1 MTLFLAAH
9 ISTSF
14 AQTASSEQEL
24 TLVFLYNFLKF
35 TEWPNPAA
43 SNEMVFCV
51 TSNATFGPELE
62 AISGRTAQNKPV
74 RVKHLDLGE
83 NITDCHLLYL
93 PQEEKSMRI
102 RAWLKNTEN
111 LPILLVSN
119 IGDFLDMGGMI
130 TLVDADNRLQFEV
143 DLDHVK
149 RVGLKLNSQLLK
161 IAREVRG
168 K

>member
-1 MTLFLAAH
+1 
-9 ISTSF
+9 
-14 AQTASSEQEL
+14 
-24 TLVFLYNFLKF
+24 
-35 TEWPNPAA
+35 
-43 SNEMVFCV
+43 
-51 TSNATFGPELE
+51 
-62 AISGRTAQNKPV
+62 
-74 RVKHLDLGE
+74 
-83 NITDCHLLYL
+83 
-93 PQEEKSMRI
+93 MRI